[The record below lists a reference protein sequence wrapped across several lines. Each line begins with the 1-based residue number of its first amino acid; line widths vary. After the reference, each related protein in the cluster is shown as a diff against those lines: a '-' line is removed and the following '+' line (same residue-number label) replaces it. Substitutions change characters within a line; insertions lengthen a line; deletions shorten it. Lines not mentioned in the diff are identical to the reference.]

1 MKTYV
6 TSESTEVKKKKKKS
20 KKDKKSVVTKK
31 DFGLSENARIVME

>member
-6 TSESTEVKKKKKKS
+6 TSENTEIKKKKKKS

-31 DFGLSENARIVME
+31 DFGLTENARIVME

>member
-6 TSESTEVKKKKKKS
+6 TSENTEIKKKKKKS

-31 DFGLSENARIVME
+31 DFGLPENARIVME